1 METSVDKEQEMILKV
16 DKKIR
21 EGIDVIYTNIWN
33 VEDSILEL
41 FKVACCVFNKEMFNS
56 LLLDFRTFDVQSGN
70 FETLASQITNPIMT
84 ISEALTMDLMMKRLS
99 DTIDHLI
106 QYITKCNSMVEQQ
119 IFDVK
124 KANLLEK
131 LQDSYSYDVV
141 DYDDLDEAVK
151 HPFLVIKNSDVM
163 DTDYKQEY
171 YPLHVLGIKS
181 FDDKVSAYKYML
193 ANGISKDNLVL
204 RY

>member
-1 METSVDKEQEMILKV
+1 METSIDKEQEMVLKV
-16 DKKIR
+16 DKKVR
-21 EGIDVIYTNIWN
+21 EGIDIIYTNIWN

-41 FKVACCVFNKEMFNS
+41 FKVVGCVFDKEMFNS

-70 FETLASQITNPIMT
+70 FETMASQITNPIMT

-99 DTIDHLI
+99 DTMDNLI

-124 KANLLEK
+124 KANLIEK
-131 LQDSYSYDVV
+131 LQDNYSYDVV
-141 DYDDLDEAVK
+141 DYDDLCEAIK

-193 ANGISKDNLVL
+193 AHGISKENLIL

>member
-1 METSVDKEQEMILKV
+1 METSVDKEQEMVLKV
-16 DKKIR
+16 DKKVR
-21 EGIDVIYTNIWN
+21 EGMDVIYTNIWN

-41 FKVACCVFNKEMFNS
+41 FKIVGCVFDKEMFNS
-56 LLLDFRTFDVQSGN
+56 LLLDFRTFDIQSGN
-70 FETLASQITNPIMT
+70 FETMASQITNPIMT

-99 DTIDHLI
+99 DTMDNLV

-131 LQDSYSYDVV
+131 LQDNYSYDVV

-193 ANGISKDNLVL
+193 SNGISKENLIL
-204 RY
+204 RW

>member
-16 DKKIR
+16 DKKVR
-21 EGIDVIYTNIWN
+21 EGMDIIYTNIWN

-41 FKVACCVFNKEMFNS
+41 FKVAGCVFDKEMFNS

-99 DTIDHLI
+99 DTMDNLV

-131 LQDSYSYDVV
+131 LQDNYSYDVV
-141 DYDDLDEAVK
+141 DYDDLCEAIK

-171 YPLHVLGIKS
+171 YPLHVLGIMS

-193 ANGISKDNLVL
+193 ANGISKENLIL
-204 RY
+204 RW

>member
-16 DKKIR
+16 DKKVR
-21 EGIDVIYTNIWN
+21 EGMDIIYTNIWN

-41 FKVACCVFNKEMFNS
+41 FKVAGCVFDKEMFNS

-84 ISEALTMDLMMKRLS
+84 ISEALTIDLMMKRLS
-99 DTIDHLI
+99 DTMDHLI

-131 LQDSYSYDVV
+131 LQDNYSYDVV
-141 DYDDLDEAVK
+141 DYDDLCEAIK

-193 ANGISKDNLVL
+193 ANGISKENLIL

>member
-16 DKKIR
+16 DKKVR

-41 FKVACCVFNKEMFNS
+41 FKVACCVFDKEMFNS

-70 FETLASQITNPIMT
+70 FETIASQITNPIMT

-99 DTIDHLI
+99 DTMDNLV

-131 LQDSYSYDVV
+131 LQDNYSYDVV
-141 DYDDLDEAVK
+141 DYDDLCEAIK

-193 ANGISKDNLVL
+193 ANGISKENLIL

>member
-1 METSVDKEQEMILKV
+1 METSIDKEQEMILKV
-16 DKKIR
+16 DKKVR
-21 EGIDVIYTNIWN
+21 DGIDIIYTNIWN

-41 FKVACCVFNKEMFNS
+41 FKVAGCVFDKEMFNS

-99 DTIDHLI
+99 YTMDHLI

-131 LQDSYSYDVV
+131 LQDNYSYDVV
-141 DYDDLDEAVK
+141 DYDDLCEAIK
-151 HPFLVIKNSDVM
+151 HPFLVIKNFDVM

-193 ANGISKDNLVL
+193 EHGISKDNLVL

>member
-16 DKKIR
+16 DKKVR

-41 FKVACCVFNKEMFNS
+41 FKVACCVFDKEMFNS

-70 FETLASQITNPIMT
+70 FETIASQITNPIMT

-99 DTIDHLI
+99 DTMDNLV

-131 LQDSYSYDVV
+131 LQDNYSYDVV
-141 DYDDLDEAVK
+141 DYDDLCEAIK

-193 ANGISKDNLVL
+193 ANGISKENLIL
-204 RY
+204 RW

>member
-1 METSVDKEQEMILKV
+1 METSVDKEQEMVLKV
-16 DKKIR
+16 DKKVR
-21 EGIDVIYTNIWN
+21 EGMDVIYTNIWN

-41 FKVACCVFNKEMFNS
+41 FKIVGCVFDKEMFNS
-56 LLLDFRTFDVQSGN
+56 LLLDFRTFDIQSGN
-70 FETLASQITNPIMT
+70 FETMASQITNPIMT

-99 DTIDHLI
+99 DTMDNLV

-119 IFDVK
+119 IFNVK

-131 LQDSYSYDVV
+131 LQDNYSYDVV

-193 ANGISKDNLVL
+193 SNGISKENLIL
-204 RY
+204 RW

>member
-1 METSVDKEQEMILKV
+1 METSIDKEQEMILKV
-16 DKKIR
+16 DKTVR

-41 FKVACCVFNKEMFNS
+41 FKVAGCVFDKEMFNS

-70 FETLASQITNPIMT
+70 FETLVSQITNPVMT

-99 DTIDHLI
+99 DTMDNLV

-131 LQDSYSYDVV
+131 LQDNYSYDVV
-141 DYDDLDEAVK
+141 DYDDLNEAVE

-163 DTDYKQEY
+163 DTDYKQVY

-193 ANGISKDNLVL
+193 ANGISKENLIL

>member
-1 METSVDKEQEMILKV
+1 MENSVDKEQEMVLKV
-16 DKKIR
+16 DKKVR
-21 EGIDVIYTNIWN
+21 EGIDIIYTNIWN

-41 FKVACCVFNKEMFNS
+41 FKVAGCVFDKEMFNS

-70 FETLASQITNPIMT
+70 FETMASQITNPVMT

-99 DTIDHLI
+99 DTMDHLI

-119 IFDVK
+119 IFDVR

-131 LQDSYSYDVV
+131 LQDNYSYDVV
-141 DYDDLDEAVK
+141 DYDDLNEAVE

-193 ANGISKDNLVL
+193 ANGISKENLIL

>member
-1 METSVDKEQEMILKV
+1 METSIDKEQEMILKV

-41 FKVACCVFNKEMFNS
+41 FKVAGCVFDREMFNS

-70 FETLASQITNPIMT
+70 FETLASQITNPVMT

-99 DTIDHLI
+99 DTMDNLV

-131 LQDSYSYDVV
+131 LQDNYSYDVV
-141 DYDDLDEAVK
+141 DYDDLCEAIK

-171 YPLHVLGIKS
+171 YPLHVLCIKS

-193 ANGISKDNLVL
+193 AHGISKENLVL

>member
-1 METSVDKEQEMILKV
+1 METSVDKEQEIVLKV
-16 DKKIR
+16 DKKVR

-41 FKVACCVFNKEMFNS
+41 FKVVGCVFDKEMFNS

-70 FETLASQITNPIMT
+70 FETMASQITNPIMT

-99 DTIDHLI
+99 DTMDNLV

-131 LQDSYSYDVV
+131 LQDNYSYDVV
-141 DYDDLDEAVK
+141 DYDDLCESIK

-193 ANGISKDNLVL
+193 ANGISKENLIL
-204 RY
+204 RW

>member
-99 DTIDHLI
+99 YTMDNLI
-106 QYITKCNSMVEQQ
+106 KYITKCNSMVEQQ

>member
-1 METSVDKEQEMILKV
+1 METSVDKEQEMVLKV
-16 DKKIR
+16 DKKVR

-41 FKVACCVFNKEMFNS
+41 FKVAGCVFDKEMFNS

-70 FETLASQITNPIMT
+70 FETLASQITNPVMT

-99 DTIDHLI
+99 DTMDHLV

-131 LQDSYSYDVV
+131 LQDNYSYDVV

-193 ANGISKDNLVL
+193 ANGISKENLIL

>member
-1 METSVDKEQEMILKV
+1 METSIDKEQEMILKV

-41 FKVACCVFNKEMFNS
+41 FKVAGCVFNKEMFNS

-99 DTIDHLI
+99 YTMDNLI

-131 LQDSYSYDVV
+131 LQDNYSYDVV
-141 DYDDLDEAVK
+141 DYDDLCEAIK

-193 ANGISKDNLVL
+193 ANGISKENLIL
-204 RY
+204 RW

>member
-41 FKVACCVFNKEMFNS
+41 FKVAGCVFNKEMFNS

-99 DTIDHLI
+99 YTMDNLI

>member
-1 METSVDKEQEMILKV
+1 METSVDKEQEMVLKV
-16 DKKIR
+16 DKKVR
-21 EGIDVIYTNIWN
+21 EGIDIIYTNIWN

-41 FKVACCVFNKEMFNS
+41 FKVAGCVFDREMFNS

-70 FETLASQITNPIMT
+70 FETLASQITNPVMT

-99 DTIDHLI
+99 DTMDNLV

-131 LQDSYSYDVV
+131 LQNSYSYDVV

-193 ANGISKDNLVL
+193 AHGISKENLIL

>member
-1 METSVDKEQEMILKV
+1 METSVDKEQEMVLKV
-16 DKKIR
+16 DKKVR
-21 EGIDVIYTNIWN
+21 EGMDIIYTNIWN

-41 FKVACCVFNKEMFNS
+41 FKVAGCVFDKEMFNS

-70 FETLASQITNPIMT
+70 FETLASQITNPVMT
-84 ISEALTMDLMMKRLS
+84 ISEALTIDLMMKRLS
-99 DTIDHLI
+99 DTMDNLV

-131 LQDSYSYDVV
+131 LQNNYSYDVV
-141 DYDDLDEAVK
+141 DYDDLNEAVE

-171 YPLHVLGIKS
+171 YPLHVLSIKS

-193 ANGISKDNLVL
+193 AHGISKENLIL

>member
-16 DKKIR
+16 DKKVR
-21 EGIDVIYTNIWN
+21 EGIDIIYTNIWN

-41 FKVACCVFNKEMFNS
+41 FKVAGCVFDKEMFNS

-70 FETLASQITNPIMT
+70 FETMASQITNPVMT

-99 DTIDHLI
+99 DTMDHLI

-119 IFDVK
+119 IFDVR

-131 LQDSYSYDVV
+131 LQDNYSYDAV
-141 DYDDLDEAVK
+141 DYDDLNEAVE

-181 FDDKVSAYKYML
+181 FDDKVSAYKYCL
-193 ANGISKDNLVL
+193 AHGISKDNMII
-204 RY
+204 RW

>member
-1 METSVDKEQEMILKV
+1 METSVDKEQDMILKV
-16 DKKIR
+16 DKKVR
-21 EGIDVIYTNIWN
+21 DGIDIIYTNIWN

-41 FKVACCVFNKEMFNS
+41 FKVVGCVFDKEMFNS
-56 LLLDFRTFDVQSGN
+56 LLLDFRTFDIQSGN

-99 DTIDHLI
+99 DTMDNLV

-131 LQDSYSYDVV
+131 LQNSYSYDVV
-141 DYDDLDEAVK
+141 DYSDLDEAVK
-151 HPFLVIKNSDVM
+151 HPFLVIKNSDIM

-181 FDDKVSAYKYML
+181 FDDKISAYKYCL
-193 ANGISKDNLVL
+193 AHGISKDNMIL
-204 RY
+204 RW

>member
-1 METSVDKEQEMILKV
+1 METSVDKEQDMILKV
-16 DKKIR
+16 DKKVR
-21 EGIDVIYTNIWN
+21 DGIDIIYTNIWN

-41 FKVACCVFNKEMFNS
+41 FKVAGCVFDKEMFDS

-70 FETLASQITNPIMT
+70 FETMASQITNPVMT

-99 DTIDHLI
+99 YTMDNLI

-131 LQDSYSYDVV
+131 LQDNYSYDVV
-141 DYDDLDEAVK
+141 DYDDLCEAIK

-181 FDDKVSAYKYML
+181 FDDKVSAYKYCL
-193 ANGISKDNLVL
+193 ANGISKDNLIL
-204 RY
+204 RW

>member
-1 METSVDKEQEMILKV
+1 METSVDKEQKMILNV

-41 FKVACCVFNKEMFNS
+41 FKVAGCVFDREMFNS

-70 FETLASQITNPIMT
+70 FETLASQITNPVMT
-84 ISEALTMDLMMKRLS
+84 ISEALTMDLMMKRLT
-99 DTIDHLI
+99 DTMGHLI

-131 LQDSYSYDVV
+131 LQDNYSYDVV
-141 DYDDLDEAVK
+141 DYDDLDEAIE

-193 ANGISKDNLVL
+193 AHGISKENLIL

>member
-1 METSVDKEQEMILKV
+1 MTIEEEQKFMERV

-21 EGIDVIYTNIWN
+21 EGIDVVYTNIWN

-41 FKVACCVFNKEMFNS
+41 FKVAGCVFDKEMFNS

-70 FETLASQITNPIMT
+70 FETLASQITNPVMT
-84 ISEALTMDLMMKRLS
+84 ISEALTIDLMMKRLS
-99 DTIDHLI
+99 DTMDHLV

-131 LQDSYSYDVV
+131 LQDNYSYDIVC
-141 DYDDLDEAVK
+141 YDDLDEAVK
-151 HPFLVIKNSDVM
+151 HPFLVIRNYDVM

-193 ANGISKDNLVL
+193 ANGISKENLIL

>member
-16 DKKIR
+16 DKKVR

-41 FKVACCVFNKEMFNS
+41 FKVAGCVFDKEMFNS

-70 FETLASQITNPIMT
+70 FETMASQITNPIMT

-99 DTIDHLI
+99 DTIDHLV

-131 LQDSYSYDVV
+131 LQDNYSYDVV
-141 DYDDLDEAVK
+141 DYDDLNEAVE

-181 FDDKVSAYKYML
+181 FDNKVSAYKYML
-193 ANGISKDNLVL
+193 ANGISKENLIL

>member
-1 METSVDKEQEMILKV
+1 METSVDKEHEMILKV

-21 EGIDVIYTNIWN
+21 EGMNIIYTNIWN

-41 FKVACCVFNKEMFNS
+41 FKVAGCVFDREMFNS

-99 DTIDHLI
+99 DTMDHLI

-131 LQDSYSYDVV
+131 LQDNYSYDIVC
-141 DYDDLDEAVK
+141 YDDLDEAVK
-151 HPFLVIKNSDVM
+151 HPFLVIRNSDVM
-163 DTDYKQEY
+163 DKDYKQEY

-193 ANGISKDNLVL
+193 ANGISKENLIL

>member
-1 METSVDKEQEMILKV
+1 METSVDKEQEMILNV
-16 DKKIR
+16 DKKVR
-21 EGIDVIYTNIWN
+21 EGIDIIYTNIWN

-41 FKVACCVFNKEMFNS
+41 FKVACCVFDKEMFNS
-56 LLLDFRTFDVQSGN
+56 LLLDFRIFDVQSGN

-99 DTIDHLI
+99 DTMDHLI

-131 LQDSYSYDVV
+131 LQDNYSYDVV
-141 DYDDLDEAVK
+141 DYDDLDEAIK
-151 HPFLVIKNSDVM
+151 HPFLVIKNYDVM

-181 FDDKVSAYKYML
+181 FDDKVSAYKYCL
-193 ANGISKDNLVL
+193 ANGISKDNLIL
-204 RY
+204 RW

>member
-16 DKKIR
+16 DKKVR
-21 EGIDVIYTNIWN
+21 EGIDIIYTNIWN

-41 FKVACCVFNKEMFNS
+41 FKVAGCVFDKEMFNS

-70 FETLASQITNPIMT
+70 FETMASQITNPVMT

-99 DTIDHLI
+99 DTMDHLI

-119 IFDVK
+119 IFDVR

-131 LQDSYSYDVV
+131 LQDNYSYDVV
-141 DYDDLDEAVK
+141 DYDDLNEAVE

-193 ANGISKDNLVL
+193 ANGISKENLIL
-204 RY
+204 RW

>member
-1 METSVDKEQEMILKV
+1 METSIDKEQEMILKV
-16 DKKIR
+16 DKKVR
-21 EGIDVIYTNIWN
+21 EGIDIIYTNIWN

-41 FKVACCVFNKEMFNS
+41 FKIVCCVFDKEMFNS
-56 LLLDFRTFDVQSGN
+56 LLLDFKTFDIQSGN
-70 FETLASQITNPIMT
+70 FETMASQITNPVMT

-99 DTIDHLI
+99 DTMDNLV

-131 LQDSYSYDVV
+131 LQDNYSYDVV
-141 DYDDLDEAVK
+141 DYDDLNEAVE

-181 FDDKVSAYKYML
+181 FDDKISAYKYML
-193 ANGISKDNLVL
+193 ANGISKENLIL

>member
-16 DKKIR
+16 DKKVR

-41 FKVACCVFNKEMFNS
+41 FKVACCVFDKEMFNS

-70 FETLASQITNPIMT
+70 FETIASQITNPIMT
-84 ISEALTMDLMMKRLS
+84 ISEALTMDLMMKRLT
-99 DTIDHLI
+99 DTMDNLV

-131 LQDSYSYDVV
+131 LQDNYSYDVV
-141 DYDDLDEAVK
+141 DYDDLCEAIK

-193 ANGISKDNLVL
+193 ANGISKENLIL

>member
-16 DKKIR
+16 DKKVR
-21 EGIDVIYTNIWN
+21 EGIDIIYTNIWN

-41 FKVACCVFNKEMFNS
+41 FKVAGCVFDKEMFNS

-70 FETLASQITNPIMT
+70 FETLASQITNPVMT

-99 DTIDHLI
+99 YTMDNLI

-131 LQDSYSYDVV
+131 LQDNYSYDVV
-141 DYDDLDEAVK
+141 DYDDLNEAVE

-181 FDDKVSAYKYML
+181 FDDKVSAYKYCL
-193 ANGISKDNLVL
+193 ANGISKDNIIL
-204 RY
+204 RW